1 MADFTTYKNGDV
13 VALSG
18 GSNSAGLPDVTV
30 FKNRYDVAR
39 GTVVNGDTC
48 TEFLKIPAGSMV
60 LGVQVRVITEE
71 AAVTIDVG
79 DATDPNGYVA
89 AQTIAAA
96 GRFPGAG
103 AYVAADTDVTALQIP
118 QHYAVDTWL
127 SFTVGG
133 ADLTV
138 GDFEIAVAVANM
150 G

>member
-1 MADFTTYKNGDV
+1 MADFTTYSNGDV

-39 GTVVNGDTC
+39 GTVTNGDVC

-60 LGVQVRVITEE
+60 LGVQVRVITAE
-71 AAVTIDVG
+71 ASVTISVG
-79 DATDPNGYVA
+79 DATDPDGYVA
-89 AQTIAAA
+89 AQTIAAT

-103 AYVAADTDVTALQIP
+103 AYVAADTDATALQIP

-127 SFTVGG
+127 QFTVGG

-138 GDFEIAVAVANM
+138 GDFEIAVAVANL